1 MDLRGPNDVD
11 TRDQP
16 AHQTPCDGLAH
27 ERTSTLRAAVMY
39 ILSLLFLCLTGC
51 LLPHGG
57 VVDPISAFVVQN
69 AWMKWALC
77 LTWIAIAA
85 EAVGGF
91 KTAPDASKPALM
103 RLLIVCLIPPF
114 RMTISPALPQPYVWL
129 PRQGWLRPGKE
140 QLERLESRMALP
152 MLGITLLILPVI
164 GAEMFFR
171 AEVEQSLRLMFIVYL
186 LTACIWVAFAF
197 EFILLISV
205 AERKVDFCKAHWLN
219 IVIIMLPLVA
229 FLRTLRLFRFLR
241 LANASKLMRVYR
253 LRGVMTRAMR
263 MVLIFS
269 LLERLKQRDPYK
281 YGLHL
286 EEKIQEKEE
295 ELAILKAKLNEVQTT
310 LASPNR
316 PLDRIETP

>member
-1 MDLRGPNDVD
+1 
-11 TRDQP
+11 
-16 AHQTPCDGLAH
+16 
-27 ERTSTLRAAVMY
+27 
-39 ILSLLFLCLTGC
+39 
-51 LLPHGG
+51 
-57 VVDPISAFVVQN
+57 
-69 AWMKWALC
+69 
-77 LTWIAIAA
+77 
-85 EAVGGF
+85 
-91 KTAPDASKPALM
+91 M

-114 RMTISPALPQPYVWL
+114 RMTISPALPPPYVWL
-129 PRQGWLRPGKE
+129 PRQGWLRAGKK

-229 FLRTLRLFRFLR
+229 FLRTLRLFRILR

-269 LLERLKQRDPYK
+269 LLERLRQRNPHK

-310 LASPNR
+310 LASLDR